1 MKESGE
7 STAILAVNGGSSSLK
22 AQLFAGADGEPQP
35 LCSIRVDDILGR
47 ARWRTGG
54 RHTPDSSSALVALDG
69 LEPGSRHAEAMRAI
83 LRWLEGSPDYPAP
96 AAIGHRVVHGGDLFR
111 DPARVDAQLIEALR
125 GLTHLAPLHQ
135 GINVDLVEACAD
147 AAPDIPQVACFDTMF
162 HQRQA
167 PLERHYALP
176 AALSA
181 AGIQRYGF
189 HGISYDY
196 VSRRLRTLLPG
207 KASDRAVIAHL
218 GAGASLCAIRK
229 GRSVATT
236 MGFSTLDGVPM
247 GSRCGHIDPGVL
259 IYLMRE
265 QGLDADGLED
275 LLYRRSGLLG
285 VSGISGD
292 MKELRQ
298 SRDPRAAT
306 AIVQFCYRIVR
317 EIGSL
322 AAALGGLDA
331 LVFTGGIGENDPAL
345 RGEVAAGCSWLGARL
360 DDDANARGD
369 RTISA
374 PGSGLRLLVIPTSEE
389 TMIARY
395 TKAVLGTA
403 GA

>member
-1 MKESGE
+1 MNGTGDG
-7 STAILAVNGGSSSLK
+7 TAILAVNGGSSSLK
-22 AQLFAGADGEPQP
+22 AQLFTAAEGEPQP
-35 LCSIRVDDILGR
+35 LCSVRVDDILGR
-47 ARWRTGG
+47 ARWRTSG
-54 RHTPDSSSALVALDG
+54 RHTASSAAALGDLDTVA
-69 LEPGSRHAEAMRAI
+69 PGMRHTAAMRAI
-83 LRWLEGSPDYPAP
+83 LHWLQASPDYPAP
-96 AAIGHRVVHGGDLFR
+96 AAIGHRIVHGGDLFSA
-111 DPARVDAQLIEALR
+111 PARVDGQLIAALR

-135 GINVDLVEACAD
+135 GINVDLVEACGS
-147 AAPDIPQVACFDTMF
+147 AAPDTPQVACFDTMF
-162 HQRQA
+162 HQSQA

-176 AALSA
+176 AELGA

-196 VSRRLRTLLPG
+196 VSHRLQSLLSAEAPE
-207 KASDRAVIAHL
+207 RVVIAHL
-218 GAGASLCAIRK
+218 GAGASLCAIRR

-265 QGLDADGLED
+265 QGLGADGLED

-285 VSGISGD
+285 VSGLSGD
-292 MKELRQ
+292 MRELRQ
-298 SRDPRAAT
+298 SPDPRAGF
-306 AIVQFCYRIVR
+306 AIEQFCYRIVR

-345 RGEVAAGCSWLGARL
+345 RGEVAAGCAWLGARL
-360 DDDANARGD
+360 DEAANARGD
-369 RTISA
+369 TTISA

-395 TKAVLGTA
+395 THALLGNA
-403 GA
+403 GD